1 VRGREPGA
9 GARAFCPL
17 RARSIRTW
25 SSKGDK
31 WRAGTCRVRTAGVF
45 VSHAHSSLP
54 KEGQAVVEP
63 KPSGDDSELT
73 LRALNQRI
81 RQQEI
86 LSELGVLALQNT
98 PFLELI
104 NQTARFI
111 AEGLQVE
118 FAKVMEY
125 LPSKNQFLVRAG
137 TGWKAGVV
145 GVATVGADLD
155 SPAGYALKTGKPVI
169 SNHLENEARFRTP
182 NLLAEHGARRAMNVI
197 VQGNN
202 VPFGVLEVDSRSEG
216 QFVESDIAF
225 LQGAANIL
233 GMAIERQR
241 HERNLKAALDRHQV
255 LLKEINHRVKN
266 SLALVAA
273 MFHLQARDIGDP
285 AQTQYLE
292 EAASRVSAIARA
304 HERLYRTSQIEWI
317 ELAAYLRDVCK
328 DLEDVISG
336 CEVHVEAPDGIKIT
350 PDRAIPLALIVAEL
364 VTNAVKHSGQT
375 TQTISVRAVQEN
387 RSSVLISVRDNGDGL
402 PAGFDPKT
410 SKGFGMRIVTAL
422 SQKLGGELKACSHD
436 KGAEFTLRVDLENA
450 GEANL
455 ADKS

>member
-1 VRGREPGA
+1 MA
-9 GARAFCPL
+9 G
-17 RARSIRTW
+17 
-25 SSKGDK
+25 GDR
-31 WRAGTCRVRTAGVF
+31 RAGVGF
-45 VSHAHSSLP
+45 VSDAHSSSR
-54 KEGQAVVEP
+54 KEGQAVVES
-63 KPSGDDSELT
+63 KLSGEESELT
-73 LRALNQRI
+73 TRALDQRI

-86 LSELGVLALQNT
+86 LSQLGVLALQNT
-98 PFLELI
+98 PFVELF
-104 NQTARFI
+104 NQTARLI

-125 LPSKNQFLVRAG
+125 LPSENRFLVRAG

-145 GVATVGADLD
+145 GAATIGADLD

-169 SNHLENEARFRTP
+169 SNHLENEERFRTP
-182 NLLAEHGARRAMNVI
+182 NLLNEHGARRAMNVI
-197 VQGNN
+197 VQGRD

-216 QFVESDIAF
+216 QFVENDIAF

-241 HERNLKAALDRHQV
+241 HELNLKAALDRHEV

-273 MFHLQARDIGDP
+273 MLHLQARAESDP
-285 AQTQYLE
+285 AHTRYLE

-317 ELAAYLRDVCK
+317 DLGAYLRDVCK
-328 DLEDVISG
+328 DLESVISG
-336 CEVHVEAPDGIKIT
+336 CDVEVKAPDDIEIT

-375 TQTISVRAVQEN
+375 SEPISVYAVQEN
-387 RSSVLISVRDNGDGL
+387 RSAVLISVRDHGVGL

-422 SQKLGGELKACSHD
+422 TQKLGGELKAYSRGN
-436 KGAEFTLRVDLENA
+436 GAEFTLRVDLENA
-450 GEANL
+450 SEAN
-455 ADKS
+455 ATGKS